1 MRKRKSAV
9 SAELMP
15 LHTYLHRRV
24 REMPE
29 LTNVKI
35 SQALGYDRPNVVA
48 MMFTGSMKVPVNKVP
63 ALAKVLELDSVALLR
78 RVMLAN
84 CPEIW
89 ETLEQVVGKSSL
101 TTTNEVAL
109 IEEIRD
115 LLGSDD
121 VPLHADKIF
130 MAEMTNLL
138 LAAHDRYMRH
148 VLATSRDGQAPRDS
162 KAGRGNAA
170 MLELFRRQAL
180 ERAALLRAGRT
191 EEGSVAK

>member
-1 MRKRKSAV
+1 MRKEKSV
-9 SAELMP
+9 VNAELMP

-29 LTNVKI
+29 LTNVRI
-35 SQALGYDRPNVVA
+35 AQALGYDRPNVVA

-63 ALAKVLELDSVALLR
+63 ALARVLELDPVALLR

-84 CPEIW
+84 SPEIW
-89 ETLEQVVGKSSL
+89 ETIEQVVGKSSL
-101 TTTNEVAL
+101 ATASEVAL
-109 IEEIRD
+109 IDEVRD

-121 VPLHADKIF
+121 VPLHADGKF
-130 MAEMTNLL
+130 MAELTTLL
-138 LAAHDRYMRH
+138 LAAHDRYLRG
-148 VLATSRDGQAPRDS
+148 VLATSRDGQTLRDS

-180 ERAALLRAGRT
+180 ERAALLRTGPT
-191 EEGSVAK
+191 GESSVGD